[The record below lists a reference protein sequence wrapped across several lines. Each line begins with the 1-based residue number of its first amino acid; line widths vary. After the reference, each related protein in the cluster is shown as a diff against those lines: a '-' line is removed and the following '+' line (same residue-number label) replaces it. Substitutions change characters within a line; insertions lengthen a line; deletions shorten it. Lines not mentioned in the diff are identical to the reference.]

1 MSWPL
6 PLLMV
11 PIIWDLFISS
21 TQSGGVIFSFLL
33 TMSTISWSVFWR
45 SPCTIGTLWNRSDV
59 RRPYCSSSSIL
70 PFSCDTSWMSFRL
83 SAFSFLLSAIKVAV
97 LFVTFLNFSYLASTL
112 AMLDFTCSFS
122 WLFSFS
128 RHFILFWCSLI
139 NWRRGLTTSS
149 MASATV
155 DLIADFNSLI
165 SSALISFNKV
175 GTIFLIKSGFNK
187 VSVAWP
193 ESVRLLEILIW

>member
-1 MSWPL
+1 
-6 PLLMV
+6 
-11 PIIWDLFISS
+11 
-21 TQSGGVIFSFLL
+21 
-33 TMSTISWSVFWR
+33 
-45 SPCTIGTLWNRSDV
+45 
-59 RRPYCSSSSIL
+59 
-70 PFSCDTSWMSFRL
+70 
-83 SAFSFLLSAIKVAV
+83 
-97 LFVTFLNFSYLASTL
+97 
-112 AMLDFTCSFS
+112 
-122 WLFSFS
+122 
-128 RHFILFWCSLI
+128 
-139 NWRRGLTTSS
+139 